1 MNQQVSS
8 PHQSLATPVP
18 TAAPRPPRAPDAS
31 MSLLRETSERAMDP
45 GYASAAA
52 RRRATAA
59 DGQPRPPRSRISTA
73 WVAVVAVAL
82 GLSASIAVITLR
94 TPAPPGAREALAAEV
109 TERRAAVT
117 SASERVEALR
127 GDVDAR
133 SDAALSGSSDDL
145 VAANQ
150 ASGLLS
156 ATSPVSGRGLRLSID
171 DAPGSRASAPG
182 GDPREETAADQG
194 RVLDRDLQVVTN
206 GLFAAGAQAVSV
218 SGHRLTSLSSIRV
231 AGQAILVDYQ
241 PLTPPYVIEAV
252 GDPDVMARDFADSSA
267 GAYVAALEDAYGVQV
282 TSTAHRSLQLPAG
295 SVETLRHASVT
306 RPVPAGEDATSENPT
321 GEDVA
326 TGIEPDGTPR

>member
-1 MNQQVSS
+1 MNQQVTSVDHS
-8 PHQSLATPVP
+8 AEPP
-18 TAAPRPPRAPDAS
+18 AAARPPRAPDAS

-52 RRRATAA
+52 RRRATTPG
-59 DGQPRPPRSRISTA
+59 GQPRPPRSRMSTA
-73 WVAVVAVAL
+73 WVAVVAIAL
-82 GLSASIAVITLR
+82 GLCASIAVITLR
-94 TPAPPGAREALAAEV
+94 TPAAPGAREALVTEV
-109 TERRAAVT
+109 AERRATVT
-117 SASERVEALR
+117 SASERVHALR
-127 GDVDAR
+127 APVDAR
-133 SDAALSGSSDDL
+133 RDAALSGGGDDL
-145 VAANQ
+145 VAANRTG
-150 ASGLLS
+150 GLLS

-182 GDPREETAADQG
+182 GDPRDATAADQG

-241 PLTPPYVIEAV
+241 PLTPPYVVEAV
-252 GDPDVMARDFADSSA
+252 GDPDVMAHDFAASAA

-295 SVETLRHASVT
+295 SVETLRHAST
-306 RPVPAGEDATSENPT
+306 TQPAPAGDDA
-321 GEDVA
+321 GA
-326 TGIEPDGTPR
+326 QR